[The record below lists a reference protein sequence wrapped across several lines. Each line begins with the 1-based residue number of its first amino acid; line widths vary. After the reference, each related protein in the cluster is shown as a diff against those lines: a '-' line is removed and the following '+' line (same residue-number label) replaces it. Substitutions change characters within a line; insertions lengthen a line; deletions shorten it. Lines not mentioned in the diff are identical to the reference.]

1 MCSDINI
8 CVIQVLT
15 VSSSV
20 PPKVSEALSTAA
32 DAGCSLVD
40 LLQREQFI
48 SNMLNQVGLVG
59 YSLAMRRAVTI
70 HQLTIQ
76 FVSLFLTH
84 CSINIQYNMFF

>member
-32 DAGCSLVD
+32 DARCFLED
-40 LLQREQFI
+40 LLQREQSI
-48 SNMLNQVGLVG
+48 SNMLNQVRLVG
-59 YSLAMRRAVTI
+59 YSLAMRRAVTM
-70 HQLTIQ
+70 HQLTIR

-84 CSINIQYNMFF
+84 CSINI